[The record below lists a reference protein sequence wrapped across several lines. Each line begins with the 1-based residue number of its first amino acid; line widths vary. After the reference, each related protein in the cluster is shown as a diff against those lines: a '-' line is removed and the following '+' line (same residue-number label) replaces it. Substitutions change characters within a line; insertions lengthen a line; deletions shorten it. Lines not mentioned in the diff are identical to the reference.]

1 MRYHPIAALAPAFFS
16 PAHIQKCIDRS
27 VLAFPIQAI
36 HCIACMGNAVHS
48 TCIWVHGRLSLTVQN
63 HTIWTFLGFFGIT
76 LHFVG
81 FWGIS
86 SKALGLIWIMCHY
99 MGGTCIWDAL
109 TPRPPTERVSWIKF
123 VSFLWNYHLYSIAV
137 KAEKNCTIHNWC
149 SACKRG
155 GSQKWGQMWR
165 PAKQNVL
172 ACCKKSPSLRSP
184 ST

>member
-16 PAHIQKCIDRS
+16 PAHIQKCIDRN

-48 TCIWVHGRLSLTVQN
+48 KYIWVHGRLSLTVQH

-86 SKALGLIWIMCHY
+86 SKALELIWIMCHY
-99 MGGTCIWDAL
+99 LGGTCFWDAL

-123 VSFLWNYHLYSIAV
+123 VSFLDAIAPTPLIGWV
-137 KAEKNCTIHNWC
+137 SEWVSESVTFSDFGDCYRIYR
-149 SACKRG
+149 ACEL
-155 GSQKWGQMWR
+155 
-165 PAKQNVL
+165 VL
-172 ACCKKSPSLRSP
+172 
-184 ST
+184 